1 MENMDVGLIIGLWTK
16 SQLIQKMELHVS
28 CTKMSFCCERE
39 ISLQFCI
46 KLVLLQTR
54 LTCCNSPLLPE
65 GKNCNKNITFQSKHL
80 QVQMKAGKEGGVTQ
94 PDFFLVARGGISGHE
109 PFRARFIGRR

>member
-1 MENMDVGLIIGLWTK
+1 MGLIIGLWTK